1 MELFVFENYDQTYNV
16 IAYAITEEQGE
27 HLERFTQDT
36 GIYGQWS
43 TIKQQHWSG
52 KVTVTITCAFNNV
65 DRNTLIMLQLGLK

>member
-16 IAYAITEEQGE
+16 VAYAKTEEQGDQ
-27 HLERFTQDT
+27 LEQFTEDT
-36 GIYGQWS
+36 GIHGQWS

-52 KVTVTITCAFNNV
+52 KVTITITCTFNNI